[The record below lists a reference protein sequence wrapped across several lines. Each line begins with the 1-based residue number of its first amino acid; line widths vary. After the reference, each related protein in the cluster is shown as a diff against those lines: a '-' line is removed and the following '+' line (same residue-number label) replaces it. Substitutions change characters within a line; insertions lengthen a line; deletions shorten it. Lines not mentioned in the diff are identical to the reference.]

1 MYRILMS
8 ESIKSLEEAIVSLGW
23 EVPEDIRI
31 EEPPNSNMGDV
42 ASSVS
47 FQLAKTLK
55 RSPMDITNDILSV
68 FIFQIFSR
76 RLIAK
81 GPYINFFADYDKFS
95 KIVLNS
101 VNEDYGKLEDKNI
114 KIILEH
120 TSANPNGPLHIGHI
134 RNSIIG
140 DSLARVL
147 KSAGYDV
154 ETQYYVNDMGRQ
166 IAMIVWGILNLDYE
180 MDPQGN
186 QIMKLENFTSK

>member
-1 MYRILMS
+1 
-8 ESIKSLEEAIVSLGW
+8 
-23 EVPEDIRI
+23 
-31 EEPPNSNMGDV
+31 
-42 ASSVS
+42 
-47 FQLAKTLK
+47 
-55 RSPMDITNDILSV
+55 MDITNEILGV
-68 FIFQIFSR
+68 LKTPNIFKKVDS
-76 RLIAK
+76 K
-81 GPYINFFADYDKFS
+81 GPYINFFVDNDKFS

-101 VNEDYGKLEDKNI
+101 INEDYGKLQDKNM

-166 IAMIVWGILNLDYE
+166 IAMIVWGILNHVYQ
-180 MDPQGN
+180 MDPNGKPDHE
-186 QIMKLENFTSK
+186 IGKLYFQVNEKLRADPDLKVEVSALLKRYEKGGDDELEKHL